1 MQSRLNVVVD
11 HGKARMGSYE
21 AWDDVVRSAV
31 VWAGLA
37 DFAAAD
43 VSDSGRSRIRTD
55 ADQDAESL
63 ATVLSKLAGQYS
75 RREFTAADVMILVER
90 DPELRHALQ
99 AVAGDK
105 HATVTAQS
113 LPYALRSIVRRPAG
127 GLRLDYGAVKRRPRQ
142 YVVRDG
148 ATIPDD
154 GSNPSRTIWQ
164 RELIEG
170 LTNGAATA
178 DRSYRIVASYRL
190 IRTANLARKQTR
202 ESSCSRTVL
211 RSSPQNA
218 SQPCAPSARAG
229 SNGRPREPPHVLD
242 RPGRPVPASA

>member
-1 MQSRLNVVVD
+1 MQSRLNVAVD

-178 DRSYRIVASYRL
+178 GSIVQDRRIVQADQNGQPSPEADSGIVVLPDGTQEFTPERIAAMRAERTSRL
-190 IRTANLARKQTR
+190 ER
-202 ESSCSRTVL
+202 E
-211 RSSPQNA
+211 
-218 SQPCAPSARAG
+218 AP
-229 SNGRPREPPHVLD
+229 
-242 RPGRPVPASA
+242 